1 VQARGLESLVDMRGN
16 QNDVIPFLHAFDCF
30 ALPSYAN
37 EGVPQAILQ
46 AMGCGVP
53 VVTTDAGAI
62 GEVAQHQRT
71 ALVVAREDSRALAAA
86 LADVMLQH
94 DRAAA
99 RARQARALIESGHSL
114 GFMLDRM
121 EQVFAAARAA
131 RLAH

>member
-1 VQARGLESLVDMRGN
+1 
-16 QNDVIPFLHAFDCF
+16 
-30 ALPSYAN
+30 
-37 EGVPQAILQ
+37 
-46 AMGCGVP
+46 
-53 VVTTDAGAI
+53 
-62 GEVAQHQRT
+62 
-71 ALVVAREDSRALAAA
+71 
-86 LADVMLQH
+86 MLQH